1 MLNSSISQ
9 YRDNQ
14 ISSASP
20 EKTVLM
26 LYDGAIG
33 FLRSAIREVDVNRNI
48 PEKARLLEKTVKIID
63 YLQSCLDRDKGKEI
77 STNLDD
83 LYKYM
88 SIRLTKANLKNDTT
102 IMNEVLNLLLT
113 IRDGW
118 NDMCTNHN
126 KENLT
131 APSASCSAKGEA
143 GSTAEPCMKTGVGIK
158 V

>member
-1 MLNSSISQ
+1 MLNSSILQ

-33 FLRSAIREVDVNRNI
+33 FLRSAIKEVDENRNI

-77 STNLDD
+77 SRNLDD

-102 IMNEVLNLLLT
+102 LMKEVLDLLLT

-118 NDMCTNHN
+118 NDMCNNHN
-126 KENLT
+126 KENL
-131 APSASCSAKGEA
+131 AAVSASCSDNGMA
-143 GSTAEPCMKTGVGIK
+143 GSTAETSTKISVGIK